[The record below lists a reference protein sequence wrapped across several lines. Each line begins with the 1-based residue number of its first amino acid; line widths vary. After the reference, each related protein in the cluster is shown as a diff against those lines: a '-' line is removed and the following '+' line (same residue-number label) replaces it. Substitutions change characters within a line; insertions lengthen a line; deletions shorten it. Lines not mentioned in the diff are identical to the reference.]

1 MFLWLDLATVTGS
14 IVPKGKV
21 APVLSTDID
30 IDIFREPN
38 CLFLLTMLL
47 VLGMRLTVLKL
58 SRYY

>member
-14 IVPKGKV
+14 IIPKGKV

-30 IDIFREPN
+30 IFGEHN
-38 CLFLLTMLL
+38 HLFLSTMLL

-58 SRYY
+58 SKYY